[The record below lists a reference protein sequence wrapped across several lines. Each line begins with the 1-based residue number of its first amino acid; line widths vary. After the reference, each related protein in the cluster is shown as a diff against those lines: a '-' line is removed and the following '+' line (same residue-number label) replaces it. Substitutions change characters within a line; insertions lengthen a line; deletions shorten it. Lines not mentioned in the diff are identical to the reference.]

1 MEADVVVATLNP
13 VRQNG
18 SYFYVW
24 MAVVCALV
32 AIGGFAPTYWL
43 QLAAGTFVGPPLL
56 HLHGALFTAWTLLLL
71 SQTILAVQGRL
82 DHHRAWGLVGIS
94 LATAM
99 TIIGVAA
106 AMHTLTSGLAEGY
119 GNRSRAFLVLP
130 VSAIVLFAIFFIGA
144 IANIANSDAHK
155 RLMLLATIPL
165 LQAAMARVFFT
176 LITGGG
182 PGLRPG
188 IGAPP
193 PVSVALVPS
202 LLAELLVVAGI
213 AYDWRTRGQPH
224 PTWLF
229 GIVVITAVIL
239 LREPFS
245 ETHAWQSFAD
255 TLVRFA
261 N

>member
-1 MEADVVVATLNP
+1 MVVATLNP
-13 VRQNG
+13 VRQSG

-43 QLAAGTFVGPPLL
+43 QLAAGTFD
-56 HLHGALFTAWTLLLL
+56 ALFTAWTLLLL

-144 IANIANSDAHK
+144 ITNIANPDAHK

-229 GIVVITAVIL
+229 GIVDYRRDP
-239 LREPFS
+239 LREPLRD
-245 ETHAWQSFAD
+245 TRQSLPTVGA
-255 TLVRFA
+255 VRQLI
-261 N
+261 